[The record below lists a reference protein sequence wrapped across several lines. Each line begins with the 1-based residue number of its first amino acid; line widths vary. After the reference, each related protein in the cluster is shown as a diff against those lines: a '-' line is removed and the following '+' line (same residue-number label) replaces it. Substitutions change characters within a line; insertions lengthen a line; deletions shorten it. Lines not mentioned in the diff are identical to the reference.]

1 MSNMV
6 IQTNVAALNSHRN
19 LKVIGNKQFNASA
32 KLSSGYR
39 INSAADDS
47 SGLAISEKMRAQIRG
62 LDMASKNAQD
72 GISLVQTAEGGLQE
86 IDNMVQRIREL
97 VVQAANDTNDFI
109 TADRRKLQDE
119 IDQLTQGIDQM
130 ASQVEFNAKRLLDG
144 SLMDNA
150 TKGALL
156 ADLAVKANNLL
167 GNVASDI
174 VSAVSGAVS
183 LVSDLAGSFAA
194 GQGQIGIQYEAAATD
209 HSLVGASTSV
219 DYVVTV
225 TAGGVTGSFSVTI
238 NAPSI
243 GGAVLSDIASSN
255 VSDVDAVVDFI
266 GAIDEYIG
274 QLQDAKKNGA
284 DVAAL
289 LSDLAYQR
297 QAALDIY
304 ARLELAAA
312 IYGSYGSLDGVTTGT
327 GLWFQTGSNSAQGM
341 VVGIGK
347 ISSDILGIGKG
358 NGISTIKVD
367 KPRAI
372 EISSQIDIV
381 DNALQYV
388 TSQRAKLGA
397 VQNRLEF
404 TKNSLEISSENLSA
418 SESRIRD
425 ADMGKEMMK
434 LTAANILQQAG
445 VSMLAQANQN
455 PQSVLQLL
463 R

>member
-1 MSNMV
+1 MSNLI
-6 IQTNVAALNSHRN
+6 IQTNVMALNSHRN
-19 LKVIGNKQFNASA
+19 LKIIGNKQSAASA

-62 LDMASKNAQD
+62 LDMAAKNSQD
-72 GISLVQTAEGGLQE
+72 GISLVQTAEGGLAE
-86 IDNMVQRIREL
+86 IDAMVQRIREL
-97 VVQAANDTNDFI
+97 CVQSANETNDYI
-109 TADRRKLQDE
+109 TADRRKLQNE
-119 IDQLTQGIDQM
+119 VDQLTQGIDQM
-130 ASQVEFNAKRLLDG
+130 ALQVEFNDKRLLDG

-150 TKGALL
+150 TKGSLL

-167 GNVASDI
+167 GSVAADI
-174 VSAVSGAVS
+174 ANAGNTAGSAVSAIANAMSVS
-183 LVSDLAGSFAA
+183 
-194 GQGQIGIQYEAAATD
+194 QGQLGVIWNEASIKNEITNT
-209 HSLVGASTSV
+209 AS
-219 DYVVTV
+219 YIVTV
-225 TAGGVTGSFSVTI
+225 TAGGVTGSFSVSVQ
-238 NAPSI
+238 APGVGS
-243 GGAVLSDIASSN
+243 GSAALAAVDPSN
-255 VSDVDAVVDFI
+255 VSDIIAVIDYI

-274 QLQDAKKNGA
+274 RLQDAQKNGA
-284 DVAAL
+284 EVETL
-289 LSDLAYQR
+289 LSHLGYNR
-297 QAALDIY
+297 QAALDIF
-304 ARLELAAA
+304 AGLELASALYNSYAA
-312 IYGSYGSLDGVTTGT
+312 MRSVTAGT
-327 GLWFQTGSNSAQGM
+327 GLWFQTGANSEQGM
-341 VVGIGK
+341 IVGIGK

-358 NGISTIKVD
+358 NGVSTIKID

-372 EISSQIDIV
+372 EISAQIDV
-381 DNALQYV
+381 VNNALQYV

-404 TKNSLEISSENLSA
+404 TKSSLEISSENLSA

-445 VSMLAQANQN
+445 VSMLAQANQS

>member
-1 MSNMV
+1 MSNLV

-19 LKVIGNKQFNASA
+19 LKVIGNKQFNASS

-72 GISLVQTAEGGLQE
+72 GISLVQTAEGGLTE
-86 IDNMVQRIREL
+86 VDNMVQRIREL

-109 TADRRKLQDE
+109 TADRKKLQDE

-130 ASQVEFNAKRLLDG
+130 ARQVEFNAKKLLDG

-150 TKGALL
+150 TRGSLL

-167 GNVASDI
+167 GSVAADI
-174 VSAVSGAVS
+174 SNGASA
-183 LVSDLAGSFAA
+183 LSDLYASVVS
-194 GQGQIGIQYEAAATD
+194 GQGQIGVQFDAASGAVTNQFGLNNGTDYSVSYE
-209 HSLVGASTSV
+209 
-219 DYVVTV
+219 VTV
-225 TAGGVTGSFSVTI
+225 TAGGVTGAFTVTI
-238 NAPSI
+238 NAPA
-243 GGAVLSDIASSN
+243 GLSNIAASN
-255 VSDVDAVVDFI
+255 VSSVDEVVDFI
-266 GAIDEYIG
+266 GKIDEYIG
-274 QLQDAKKNGA
+274 QLQDAKKN
-284 DVAAL
+284 AAPVDIL
-289 LSDLAYQR
+289 LSKLAYQR

-304 ARLELAAA
+304 AKLEFASA
-312 IYGSYGSLDGVTTGT
+312 IYGSYDSLKNVTTGT
-327 GLWFQTGSNSAQGM
+327 GLWFQTGSNSEQGM
-341 VVGIGK
+341 IVGIGK

-358 NGISTIKVD
+358 NGISTVKVD

-404 TKNSLEISSENLSA
+404 TKNSLDISSENLSA
-418 SESRIRD
+418 SESRRRD

>member
-1 MSNMV
+1 MSNLI
-6 IQTNVAALNSHRN
+6 IQTNVMALNSHRN
-19 LKVIGNKQFNASA
+19 LKVIGNKQFQASA
-32 KLSSGYR
+32 KLASGYR

-62 LDMASKNAQD
+62 LDMAAKNSQD
-72 GISLVQTAEGGLQE
+72 GISLVQTAEGGLAE
-86 IDNMVQRIREL
+86 IDNMIQRIREL
-97 VVQAANDTNDFI
+97 CVQSANDTNDYI

-119 IDQLTQGIDQM
+119 VDQLTQGIDQM
-130 ASQVEFNAKRLLDG
+130 SKQVEFNAKKLLDG

-150 TKGALL
+150 TKGSLL

-167 GNVASDI
+167 GSVAAGIAAPGFSDR
-174 VSAVSGAVS
+174 A
-183 LVSDLAGSFAA
+183 VSDLAGSLEASH
-194 GQGQIGIQYEAAATD
+194 GQLGVQLNEATLN
-209 HSLVGASTSV
+209 HSISV
-219 DYVVTV
+219 DVTYVVTV
-225 TAGGVTGSFSVTI
+225 TAGGVTGSFSVSV
-238 NAPSI
+238 NAPSV
-243 GGAVLSDIASSN
+243 GGADLAAVAQSN
-255 VSDVDAVVDFI
+255 VSDVIAVVDYI

-274 QLQDAKKNGA
+274 KLQDAQKNGA
-284 DVAAL
+284 DVETL
-289 LSDLAYQR
+289 LSNLGYNR

-304 ARLELAAA
+304 AGLELASAMYNSYASLRA
-312 IYGSYGSLDGVTTGT
+312 ITAGT
-327 GLWFQTGSNSAQGM
+327 GLWFQTGSNSEQGM
-341 VVGIGK
+341 VVGIGT

-358 NGISTIKVD
+358 NGVSTIKID

-372 EISSQIDIV
+372 EISAQIDIV
-381 DNALQYV
+381 NNALQYV

-404 TKNSLEISSENLSA
+404 TKASLEISSENLSA

-445 VSMLAQANQN
+445 VSMLAQANQS